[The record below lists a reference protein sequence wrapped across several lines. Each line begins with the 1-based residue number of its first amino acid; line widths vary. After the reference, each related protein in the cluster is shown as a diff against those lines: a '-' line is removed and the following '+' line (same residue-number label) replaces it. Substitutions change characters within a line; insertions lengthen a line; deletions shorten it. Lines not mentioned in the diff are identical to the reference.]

1 MLTLPVRDV
10 LRPKPQYASQ
20 MSFYSDFCFQ
30 LHHTVVF
37 VFMMHFHDLIDK
49 AHNVIELRYI
59 ITGISPIR

>member
-10 LRPKPQYASQ
+10 LRPKTQYASQ

-37 VFMMHFHDLIDK
+37 VFMMQFHDLIDK
-49 AHNVIELRYI
+49 EHNVIELRYI
-59 ITGISPIR
+59 ITGISPIC